1 MSAIVCASLTGS
13 LASGATGR
21 PWATSQNGQRR
32 VQMAPRIINVAVP
45 WLKHSA
51 RFGQEA
57 SSQTECRPFL
67 RIAALMPWIRVESAG
82 SLIFIHSGLRSR
94 ASRSVATFLT
104 GIRAILS
111 ASRYLTPRSITM
123 GLLIA
128 CVFQLR
134 ITRES
139 VSIQGNVVFINYF

>member
-1 MSAIVCASLTGS
+1 
-13 LASGATGR
+13 
-21 PWATSQNGQRR
+21 
-32 VQMAPRIINVAVP
+32 
-45 WLKHSA
+45 A
-51 RFGQEA
+51 RFGHEA

-67 RIAALMPWIRVESAG
+67 RIAALIPWMRDESAG
-82 SLIFIHSGLRSR
+82 SLIFIHSGFLNS
-94 ASRSVATFLT
+94 ASRSVTTFLT

-134 ITRES
+134 NSRKAFQFKGMLYLAAIFERTIDIIALIL
-139 VSIQGNVVFINYF
+139 SIKQPVMSTNCKIVVVLCPLSLRRAE